1 MGTNSSPTR
10 CGATDISQF
19 RGIVPMSDIL
29 RRSLIEMK
37 SKEKEQTI
45 RGTLLPIEWDE
56 NDRVVQIVLDTPGQ
70 VGYLIH
76 PDGRGRELLQLLR
89 QKVEVTGTL
98 KADEAGDFIISV
110 NGYKLLD
117 NDGVNP

>member
-1 MGTNSSPTR
+1 
-10 CGATDISQF
+10 
-19 RGIVPMSDIL
+19 
-29 RRSLIEMK
+29 MK
-37 SKEKEQTI
+37 SKEKEQTL

-76 PDGRGRELLQLLR
+76 SDGKGRELLQLLR
-89 QKVEVTGTL
+89 QEVEVTGTL
-98 KADEAGDFIISV
+98 KADEEGDFIISV

>member
-1 MGTNSSPTR
+1 
-10 CGATDISQF
+10 
-19 RGIVPMSDIL
+19 MSDIL
-29 RRSLIEMK
+29 RKSLIEMK
-37 SKEKEQTI
+37 SKKKEQTL
-45 RGTLLPIEWDE
+45 RGTLLPIQWDE

-98 KADEAGDFIISV
+98 KADEAGDFVPRMLHDCAEKSTGSLRCV
-110 NGYKLLD
+110 FASRVWSD
-117 NDGVNP
+117 DGSAGVRIV